1 MNATAPPGLA
11 AAVYGSFI
19 TEINALKPGNVSR
32 GCPGHD
38 MDYADFVRSAEAVT
52 PILCRPGAGVGR
64 RVLEAVRATRAAVGC
79 NTNLGMLLLFAP
91 LIRARER
98 LGPGANLEQ
107 SLKHVLEDLDQR
119 DAENVYAAIRLAE
132 PGGLG
137 QAEKYDVH
145 FDVSVGLREAMAEA
159 RSHDFIAAQYSNGF
173 EGLFHLGQPVLRGY
187 LQRWKIMEW
196 AAVGCY
202 LTFLSRFPDTHISR
216 KFGIG
221 KAREIML
228 KTREVWREFD
238 KNENPEG
245 MRSALLDYDR
255 ELKDAN
261 INPGT
266 SADMTAASLLLYRL
280 GA

>member
-19 TEINALKPGNVSR
+19 AEINAIKPGNVSR
-32 GCPGHD
+32 GHPGHD
-38 MDYADFVRSAEAVT
+38 MDYADFIKSAQAVT
-52 PILCRPGAGVGR
+52 PILCRPGTGVGR
-64 RVLEAVRATRAAVGC
+64 RILEAVRATRAAVGC

-91 LIRARER
+91 LIRAREC
-98 LGPGANLEQ
+98 LGPGENLEQ
-107 SLKHVLEDLDQR
+107 NLKDVLEDLDQC

-145 FDVSVGLREAMAEA
+145 FDVQVGLREAMSEA
-159 RSHDFIAAQYSNGF
+159 RSRDLIAAQYSSGF
-173 EGLFHLGQPVLRGY
+173 EDLFHLGLPALRGY
-187 LQRWKIMEW
+187 LQRWKSMEW
-196 AAVGCY
+196 ATVGCY

-216 KFGIG
+216 KFGTD
-221 KAREIML
+221 KAQEIML
-228 KTREVWREFD
+228 KTRELWRKLD

-255 ELKDAN
+255 ELKGAN

-280 GA
+280 IA

>member
-1 MNATAPPGLA
+1 VNATAPPGLV

-19 TEINALKPGNVSR
+19 AEINALKPGNVSR
-32 GCPGHD
+32 GRPGHD
-38 MDYADFVRSAEAVT
+38 MDYADFVRSARAVA
-52 PILCRPGAGVGR
+52 PILCRPGLGVGR

-98 LGPGANLEQ
+98 LSPGENLEQ
-107 SLKHVLEDLDQR
+107 NLKDVLEDLDQT
-119 DAENVYAAIRLAE
+119 DAEDVYAAIRLAE

-145 FDVSVGLREAMAEA
+145 FQVQVGLREAMAEA
-159 RSHDFIAAQYSNGF
+159 RSRDLIAAQYSNGF
-173 EGLFHLGQPVLRGY
+173 EDLFHLGLPALKGY
-187 LQRWKIMEW
+187 LQRWMNMEW

-202 LTFLSRFPDTHISR
+202 LIFLSRFPDTHISR
-216 KFGIG
+216 KFGT
-221 KAREIML
+221 ARAQETML
-228 KTREVWREFD
+228 KTRELWREFD

-245 MRSALLDYDR
+245 MRPALLDYDR
-255 ELKDAN
+255 ELKGAN

-280 GA
+280 TA